1 MELTYQC
8 NNNENFHFFD
18 KAIMSLR
25 GNNDVLNP
33 IIFYLDYK
41 SLSAKSI
48 YFLLIICCLLGFI
61 SAFFTVYS
69 LYNTSLVS
77 DCNDT
82 LLNCI

>member
-1 MELTYQC
+1 
-8 NNNENFHFFD
+8 
-18 KAIMSLR
+18 MSLR
-25 GNNDVLNP
+25 GNNDVLSP
-33 IIFYLDYK
+33 IIVYFDYK